1 MSGWNNLPQSSNGG
15 ASLTN
20 SSGAASGASI
30 SWTLGSFPGV
40 RSAFYSPP
48 SSQDGL
54 LLDDYLSYYSSSEVL
69 TVTGIPYSS
78 YSLYAY
84 YTNSSGATNDLDYAT
99 VGGTTYYFSPYANN
113 NGSLLGYTQISNT
126 SSSSSP
132 GGNYAVFSGLSG
144 STATLSAFSASQN
157 AGLAAI
163 EIVPNSTTIS
173 SVVTLPSTTPLEIG
187 GGTFDLNGGSQQV
200 ASLSDYAGGGG
211 SIINSNASATAILT
225 LSPTGTT
232 TTYSGTILSG
242 GTNGAIALALNG
254 NGTQVLAGANTYS
267 GGTTLSAGTLNFGN
281 TAALGSGAVTF
292 AGNAT
297 LQAGVGGTLANNL
310 AINSNCTGT
319 LDTQANVVT
328 LSGAITGSG
337 ALAKVGNGV
346 LALSSSNGYSGGT
359 TLSAGTLSFGNVAA
373 LGSGAV
379 TFAGNATLQAGTSG
393 TLANNLAIGSG
404 YTGTLDTQTNAVT
417 LSGAITGG
425 GGLSKAGPGVLT
437 LSATTSNYAGPTTI
451 SDGVLQLGSITIV
464 NPPSSTIGVKFY
476 TSNQVTGSAGTPG
489 AVMSGWNNVNNNS
502 GTPLTYSGGAASGA
516 SISWTLG
523 SFPGIRS
530 AFYSPPSSQNGLLLD
545 DYLAYYSS
553 SEVLTV
559 TGIPYSSYSL
569 YAYYTNSNGATNDA
583 DNATVGGTT
592 YYFSPYANNNGTLLG
607 YTQISN
613 TSSSS
618 SPSGNY
624 AVFSGLSGST
634 ATLSAFSASQ
644 NAGLAAI
651 EIVPAGSTTTS
662 VATLPSTTALQMGS
676 GVFDLNGGSQQVAS
690 LSDYAGGGGSIINS
704 NTSATAILTLSP
716 TGTTTT
722 YSRDDSQRRDQ
733 RRDRLGPQR
742 RRHAGARRRQHL
754 QRRHVGGGRHT
765 DRG

>member
-1 MSGWNNLPQSSNGG
+1 M
-15 ASLTN
+15 
-20 SSGAASGASI
+20 
-30 SWTLGSFPGV
+30 
-40 RSAFYSPP
+40 
-48 SSQDGL
+48 
-54 LLDDYLSYYSSSEVL
+54 
-69 TVTGIPYSS
+69 
-78 YSLYAY
+78 
-84 YTNSSGATNDLDYAT
+84 
-99 VGGTTYYFSPYANN
+99 
-113 NGSLLGYTQISNT
+113 
-126 SSSSSP
+126 
-132 GGNYAVFSGLSG
+132 
-144 STATLSAFSASQN
+144 
-157 AGLAAI
+157 
-163 EIVPNSTTIS
+163 PNSTTIS

-476 TSNQVTGSAGTPG
+476 TSNQVTGSAG
-489 AVMSGWNNVNNNS
+489 
-502 GTPLTYSGGAASGA
+502 AA
-516 SISWTLG
+516 
-523 SFPGIRS
+523 
-530 AFYSPPSSQNGLLLD
+530 
-545 DYLAYYSS
+545 
-553 SEVLTV
+553 
-559 TGIPYSSYSL
+559 
-569 YAYYTNSNGATNDA
+569 
-583 DNATVGGTT
+583 
-592 YYFSPYANNNGTLLG
+592 
-607 YTQISN
+607 
-613 TSSSS
+613 
-618 SPSGNY
+618 
-624 AVFSGLSGST
+624 
-634 ATLSAFSASQ
+634 
-644 NAGLAAI
+644 
-651 EIVPAGSTTTS
+651 
-662 VATLPSTTALQMGS
+662 
-676 GVFDLNGGSQQVAS
+676 
-690 LSDYAGGGGSIINS
+690 
-704 NTSATAILTLSP
+704 
-716 TGTTTT
+716 
-722 YSRDDSQRRDQ
+722 
-733 RRDRLGPQR
+733 
-742 RRHAGARRRQHL
+742 AR
-754 QRRHVGGGRHT
+754 
-765 DRG
+765 